1 MQHPIK
7 KGGWK
12 KKPQWNGTWLPNSK
26 LLSLRRQNDQSKG
39 YSCCKNL
46 KMHVPR
52 NWYVMPQGTQYA
64 AAAFVSTRFRDQIL
78 EAWMIGERSI
88 LDDFL
93 AKNDLVQWLG
103 CWSLQPLAIIMFLDE
118 SWRHSNGFGIIAAD
132 GHLGFDFQVH
142 DCM

>member
-1 MQHPIK
+1 MALGCPIPSCLAS
-7 KGGWK
+7 GGK
-12 KKPQWNGTWLPNSK
+12 MIKVKDIHAG
-26 LLSLRRQNDQSKG
+26 G
-39 YSCCKNL
+39 GKNL